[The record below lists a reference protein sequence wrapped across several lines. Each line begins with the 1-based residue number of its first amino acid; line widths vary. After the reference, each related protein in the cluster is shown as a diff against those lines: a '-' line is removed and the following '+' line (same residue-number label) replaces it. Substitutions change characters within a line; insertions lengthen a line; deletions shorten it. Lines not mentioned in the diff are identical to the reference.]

1 MRIIDYFESV
11 YRVKKLWG
19 KSENTVRLYRLSIRS
34 FEKTL
39 GRDALLS
46 DLTNENVM
54 LHMQRVIS
62 LGRSRATANKDREQL
77 LVLWRHAFR
86 AKLVNDWPDVPKA
99 IEPIRTPE
107 AWMAEDLDALL
118 HAARTQPGK
127 IGAAPAGLYWETM
140 IRLCLDTAERIGA
153 VMGLTWND
161 LERDWLLV
169 RAELRKGGKRD
180 KRYQLSAD
188 TVALLKELRR
198 YNGQQKT
205 IFHWPLHWTYLW
217 SRYKAVVKSA
227 GLPTGRK
234 CQLHRL
240 RKTTASIAHA
250 SGLNAQELLDHQYRR
265 TTDSYLD
272 PRFTRADQ
280 ASDVVTAYLAD
291 QTRCHRPNKPR

>member
-1 MRIIDYFESV
+1 MRISDYFESV

-62 LGRSRATANKDREQL
+62 LGRSKATANKDREQL

-86 AKLVNDWPDVPKA
+86 AKLIADWPDVPKA
-99 IEPIRTPE
+99 IEPVRTPE

-118 HAARTQPGK
+118 YAARSQPGK

-180 KRYQLSAD
+180 RSA
-188 TVALLKELRR
+188 
-198 YNGQQKT
+198 
-205 IFHWPLHWTYLW
+205 
-217 SRYKAVVKSA
+217 
-227 GLPTGRK
+227 
-234 CQLHRL
+234 
-240 RKTTASIAHA
+240 
-250 SGLNAQELLDHQYRR
+250 
-265 TTDSYLD
+265 
-272 PRFTRADQ
+272 
-280 ASDVVTAYLAD
+280 
-291 QTRCHRPNKPR
+291 